1 MKQKQLILWGLVA
14 AGAVGLVLWYR
25 ARSSGA
31 DWGLRPPGSPL
42 PGGTGAQSPGPLPPP
57 AGSGSTPTPGVT
69 INSPQIVA
77 ARGAQTAQG
86 SQRACNAAGGRFIKT
101 IDAPYYGVCASQAN
115 FDRWNA
121 SNPPANAT
129 TADVRSRL
137 GSGQLF

>member
-1 MKQKQLILWGLVA
+1 MKQKQIVLWGALA
-14 AGAVGLVLWYR
+14 AGAAGLYLWYR
-25 ARSSGA
+25 SRSGQPFGA
-31 DWGLRPPGSPL
+31 RPPAYPL
-42 PGGTGAQSPGPLPPP
+42 PGGVGAQGPGPLPPP
-57 AGSGSTPTPGVT
+57 GGSESTPPAGAT

-77 ARGAQTAQG
+77 ARGAQTGQG

-101 IDAPYYGVCASQAN
+101 IDAPYYGICASQAN

-129 TADVRSRL
+129 TAMVRTRL